1 MLYTCSFCTIAVR
14 DMHRYTIAF
23 FTFSLL
29 FLAALGAFTFY
40 ELHRHHGE
48 IKEYYANGTLR
59 SSVMFKN
66 GKPDGVARTYYP
78 NGNLRREAY
87 FQNGVQHGLTRSYYE
102 NGQLKSEEYY
112 EQSRLEGPAK
122 FYEPDGRLQWEAVF
136 HKGQI
141 VDGTLKNYTRAHSSS
156 AQP

>member
-1 MLYTCSFCTIAVR
+1 
-14 DMHRYTIAF
+14 
-23 FTFSLL
+23 
-29 FLAALGAFTFY
+29 
-40 ELHRHHGE
+40 
-48 IKEYYANGTLR
+48 
-59 SSVMFKN
+59 
-66 GKPDGVARTYYP
+66 VARTYYP

-141 VDGTLKNYTRAHSSS
+141 VDSTLKNYTRAHSSS